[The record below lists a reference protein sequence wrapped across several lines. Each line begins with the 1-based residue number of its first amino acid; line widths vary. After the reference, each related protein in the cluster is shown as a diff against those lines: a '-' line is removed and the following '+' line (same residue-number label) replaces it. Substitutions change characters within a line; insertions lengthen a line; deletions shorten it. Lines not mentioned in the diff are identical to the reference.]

1 MENGARRLPHTLH
14 HTAKETTMDT
24 KDKEH
29 GEGNY
34 KATKDY
40 NERTKD
46 FIDSGK
52 VDEAAANSRPK
63 SDQEAR
69 EMREAEEAG
78 KSHSKGER

>member
-1 MENGARRLPHTLH
+1 
-14 HTAKETTMDT
+14 MDT

-34 KATKDY
+34 KATRDY

-52 VDEAAANSRPK
+52 VDEAAERSKPK
-63 SDQEAR
+63 SDEEAR